1 MKMPEM
7 ETKRVKLEYP
17 LNHVKEPIL
26 YHLVSDYNLVPNIRR
41 ANVDIK
47 TGGTLILQLQG
58 AAGDLQAGMEFL
70 RGVGIQVSE
79 IQAESAW

>member
-1 MKMPEM
+1 MLET

-26 YHLVSDYNLVPNIRR
+26 YHLVSDYRLIPNIRR
-41 ANVDIK
+41 ANVDVN

-58 AAGDLQAGMEFL
+58 KAADLQSGMEFL
-70 RGVGIQVSE
+70 RGVGIKVSE
-79 IQAESAW
+79 LSVEAAW

>member
-1 MKMPEM
+1 MPEM

-26 YHLVSDYNLVPNIRR
+26 YHLVSDYRLVPNIRR
-41 ANVDIK
+41 ANVDVNK
-47 TGGTLILQLQG
+47 GGTLILQLQG
-58 AAGDLQAGMEFL
+58 ATADLQAGMEFL

-79 IQAESAW
+79 IKADSTW

>member
-1 MKMPEM
+1 MPEM

-26 YHLVSDYNLVPNIRR
+26 YHLVSDYRLVPNIRR
-41 ANVDIK
+41 ANVDVN

-79 IQAESAW
+79 IGAESAW